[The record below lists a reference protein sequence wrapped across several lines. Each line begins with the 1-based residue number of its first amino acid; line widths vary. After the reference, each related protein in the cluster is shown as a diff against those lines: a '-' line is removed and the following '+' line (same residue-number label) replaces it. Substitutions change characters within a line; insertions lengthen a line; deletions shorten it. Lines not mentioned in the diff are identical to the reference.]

1 MKIEKVKK
9 HVANLDDKTE
19 NIIHIRN
26 LKQELNNGLVS
37 KKTHSVI
44 KFNQSSSLKLYINM
58 NTDLR

>member
-44 KFNQSSSLKLYINM
+44 KFNQSALLKLYINM

>member
-9 HVANLDDKTE
+9 LVANLDDKTE